1 MIWQRYG
8 ASDEKADLEQYY
20 GLDQEDEIALVINN
34 EVVRE
39 DADTTEADTGSA
51 PVPGK
56 VYDGQYYVE
65 YSVVRERI
73 NKRFLLGSPM
83 RAFCCIHYL
92 TAMFRWKSEA
102 AEYTEIT
109 EKKNTDYTILRT
121 EGRTAYI
128 ALPFI
133 QEYTNM
139 EYEVYDNPDRA
150 VITSEWGK
158 IQTARLT

>member
-56 VYDGQYYVE
+56 VYDGQYML
-65 YSVVRERI
+65 
-73 NKRFLLGSPM
+73 N
-83 RAFCCIHYL
+83 
-92 TAMFRWKSEA
+92 
-102 AEYTEIT
+102 
-109 EKKNTDYTILRT
+109 IL
-121 EGRTAYI
+121 
-128 ALPFI
+128 
-133 QEYTNM
+133 
-139 EYEVYDNPDRA
+139 
-150 VITSEWGK
+150 S
-158 IQTARLT
+158 